1 MIPMKVEDFLAQ
13 SDLAIDVVAADKLGL
28 LKDLSVR
35 SGARL
40 NLEPE
45 RILSEL
51 LKREQLG
58 STGMGGG
65 VAIPHA
71 RLHAVQRPFAVLF
84 RLKKPID
91 FAAVDGNPVDIIVV
105 LLLPDSQGGAALSA
119 LACIA
124 RKLRDPIAMTRL
136 RRARDS
142 IELYRALTQDARQ
155 SPASGA

>member
-1 MIPMKVEDFLAQ
+1 MKVEDLLAV
-13 SDLAIDVVAADKLGL
+13 SDLVIDVAAADKLGL

-40 NLEPE
+40 DLKPE

-65 VAIPHA
+65 VAMPHA
-71 RLHAVQRPFAVLF
+71 RLHEVQKPFAVLV
-84 RLKKPID
+84 RVKKPID
-91 FAAVDGNPVDIIVV
+91 FAAVDGHPVDIIVL
-105 LLLPDSQGGAALSA
+105 LLLPDSPGGAALSA

-124 RKLRDPIAMTRL
+124 RKLRNPITMTHL

-142 IELYRALTQDARQ
+142 AEIYRALT
-155 SPASGA
+155 

>member
-1 MIPMKVEDFLAQ
+1 MKVENFLAL
-13 SDLAIDVVAADKLGL
+13 SDLAIDVVAADKVGV

-40 NLEPE
+40 GLESD

-58 STGMGGG
+58 STGTGGG
-65 VAIPHA
+65 VAMPHA
-71 RLHAVQRPFAVLF
+71 RLHEVQRPFAVLV

-91 FAAVDGNPVDIIVV
+91 FAAVDNSPVDVIVL
-105 LLLPDSQGGAALSA
+105 LLLPDTQGGAALSA

-124 RKLRDPIAMTRL
+124 RKLRDPITITHL

-142 IELYRALTQDARQ
+142 ADFTEL
-155 SPASGA
+155 

>member
-1 MIPMKVEDFLAQ
+1 MRIEEFLAQ
-13 SDLAIDVVAADKLGL
+13 SDLTTDVVAADKVGL

-40 NLEPE
+40 SLEPE

-58 STGMGGG
+58 TTGMGGG

-71 RLHAVQRPFAVLF
+71 RFHAVQRPFAVPV

-91 FAAVDGNPVDIIVV
+91 FAAVDGNPVDIIAL
-105 LLLPDSQGGAALSA
+105 LLLPDSQGVAALST

-124 RKLRDPIAMTRL
+124 RKLRDPIAMTVW
-136 RRARDS
+136 A
-142 IELYRALTQDARQ
+142 
-155 SPASGA
+155 

>member
-1 MIPMKVEDFLAQ
+1 MKVENFLAQ
-13 SDLAIDVVAADKLGL
+13 SDLAIDVVATDKVGL

-40 NLEPE
+40 GMKPE

-58 STGMGGG
+58 STGTGGG

-71 RLHAVQRPFAVLF
+71 RLHDVQRPFAVLV
-84 RLKKPID
+84 RVKEPID
-91 FAAVDGNPVDIIVV
+91 FAAVDGDPVDIIVL
-105 LLLPDSQGGAALSA
+105 LLLPDGPGGAALSA

-124 RKLRDPIAMTRL
+124 RKLRDPITMTRL
-136 RRARDS
+136 RRARDNA
-142 IELYRALTQDARQ
+142 ELYRALTQDAL
-155 SPASGA
+155 